1 MQAPTLHTPR
11 LTLRP
16 LTASDFPAVRDF
28 YASERSRFVGG
39 PKDAVQAWRHFAM
52 EIGHWTLKG
61 FGRWGV
67 EVTETGDFVGIIGL
81 FGPEGY
87 PEPELGWDLM
97 EGFDGKGYA
106 TEAARAARDWAYT
119 EGGFTTIMSLID
131 PDNTAWRKLAERL
144 GAVQDGTFDHS
155 IVGHT
160 EIWRHPSP
168 EALAAEGAA

>member
-16 LTASDFPAVRDF
+16 LTAEDFPAVRAF

-39 PKDAVQAWRHFAM
+39 PKNAVQAWRHFAM
-52 EIGHWTLKG
+52 EIGHWALKG
-61 FGRWGV
+61 YGRWGV
-67 EVTETGDFVGIIGL
+67 EVTETGEFAGIIGI

-87 PEPELGWDLM
+87 PEPELAWDLM

-119 EGGFTTIMSLID
+119 KAHMPALMSLVD
-131 PDNTAWRKLAERL
+131 PDNIASRKVAERL
-144 GAVQDGTFDHS
+144 GAVKEGHFDHE
-155 IVGHT
+155 IVGLT

>member
-67 EVTETGDFVGIIGL
+67 EVTETGAFAGIIGI

-106 TEAARAARDWAYT
+106 TEAARAARDWAYS
-119 EGGFTTIMSLID
+119 EGGMTTLISLIA
-131 PDNTAWRKLAERL
+131 PDNTASRKVAERL
-144 GAVQDGTFDHS
+144 GATKDGMFDHS
-155 IVGHT
+155 LVGLT

-168 EALAAEGAA
+168 DALLAEGAA